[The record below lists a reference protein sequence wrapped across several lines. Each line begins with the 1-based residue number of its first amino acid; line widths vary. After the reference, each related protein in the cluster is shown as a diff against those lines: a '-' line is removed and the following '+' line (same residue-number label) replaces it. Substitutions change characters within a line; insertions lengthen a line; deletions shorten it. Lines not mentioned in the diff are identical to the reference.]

1 MISMTSWK
9 NRLRRMLF
17 LYELKSLVGQ
27 TQKVA
32 DFGSKS
38 AIYSTRGPNCHGVQQ
53 MDNVGTV
60 GARFAES
67 CYWATVWKV
76 R

>member
-17 LYELKSLVGQ
+17 LYELESLVGQ
-27 TQKVA
+27 TPKVA

-38 AIYSTRGPNCHGVQQ
+38 ATSSATSADAGNERETY
-53 MDNVGTV
+53 D
-60 GARFAES
+60 AR
-67 CYWATVWKV
+67 K
-76 R
+76 